1 MENEKSRRPA
11 DTPFKQQ
18 RMTAWQPVLTP
29 IKVIL
34 IFFVIGIVFIPVGVT
49 LLDESN
55 NVRQFVVVV
64 IVVVAIAADVV
75 CLALHLKLVLL

>member
-55 NVRQFVVVV
+55 AVSCILPSNCSVFMWRNNVVFF
-64 IVVVAIAADVV
+64 
-75 CLALHLKLVLL
+75 LLIWFIDL

>member
-55 NVRQFVVVV
+55 NVS
-64 IVVVAIAADVV
+64 
-75 CLALHLKLVLL
+75 LVLFIFVITCIANKSLSNYPPC

>member
-18 RMTAWQPVLTP
+18 RMAAWQPVLTP

-55 NVRQFVVVV
+55 NVCSINYLLWLYYQS
-64 IVVVAIAADVV
+64 ADMS
-75 CLALHLKLVLL
+75 LLKNF